1 MIDATTSLDF
11 LYAEAKLFLKNVTV
25 DDGEFIVSDLFS
37 LIEWRRIPLEI
48 RMALGSKIL
57 LDMEKSNDFEIA
69 NKDDLGRQIYRRV
82 R

>member
-11 LYAEAKLFLKNVTV
+11 LYAEAKLSLKNITV

-57 LDMEKSNDFEIA
+57 VDMERSNDFEIVS
-69 NKDDLGRQIYRRV
+69 KDDLGRQIYRKR
-82 R
+82 

>member
-11 LYAEAKLFLKNVTV
+11 LYAEAKLSLKNITV
-25 DDGEFIVSDLFS
+25 DDREFIVSDLFS

-57 LDMEKSNDFEIA
+57 VDMERSNDFEIVS
-69 NKDDLGRQIYRRV
+69 KDDLGRQIYRKR
-82 R
+82 